1 MIRFREKTYSNMN
14 KSSVEEIVEKLEK
27 ERIEDFEVR
36 EYISDTEISIN
47 TDLDNIEVYI
57 PKDADFAKYDIE
69 DFISDM
75 LPYSSINSVI
85 ERRVIILKVRGKMRK
100 DQYLKLVKFII
111 EEEGFIVIKSPE
123 YVNYNFIMSQEN
135 MASKY
140 LDKANRTYEVGM
152 KNIKLQLKILG
163 TDLVV
168 LRPKENSKWK
178 KVFGGSYMSDSTLE
192 NDYDKF
198 TTRLIINMNELRDV
212 WARNRDNLEVYSDK
226 DDLNVGDE
234 LQYTRENR
242 TYRFK
247 VIQKLSYSEVAK
259 NVYVY
264 TLSSMVETKDNGDGF
279 DQE

>member
-1 MIRFREKTYSNMN
+1 
-14 KSSVEEIVEKLEK
+14 
-27 ERIEDFEVR
+27 
-36 EYISDTEISIN
+36 
-47 TDLDNIEVYI
+47 
-57 PKDADFAKYDIE
+57 
-69 DFISDM
+69 
-75 LPYSSINSVI
+75 
-85 ERRVIILKVRGKMRK
+85 
-100 DQYLKLVKFII
+100 
-111 EEEGFIVIKSPE
+111 
-123 YVNYNFIMSQEN
+123 MSQEN

-140 LDKANRTYEVGM
+140 LDKANRLYEVGM

-178 KVFGGSYMSDSTLE
+178 NVFGGSYMSDSTLE
-192 NDYDKF
+192 NDYERF

-259 NVYVY
+259 SVYVY
-264 TLSSMVETKDNGDGF
+264 TLSSMIETKDNGDGF